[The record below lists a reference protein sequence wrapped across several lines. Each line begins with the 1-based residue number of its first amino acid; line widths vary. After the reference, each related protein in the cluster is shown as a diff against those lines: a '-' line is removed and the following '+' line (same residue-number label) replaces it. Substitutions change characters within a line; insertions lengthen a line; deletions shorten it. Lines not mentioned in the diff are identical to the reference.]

1 MDGKTGTDTLYEERI
16 ECSQNGSAKLTHI
29 AVGACNS
36 DTIELNV
43 HYLCST
49 PRVLKTSII
58 PAILC
63 FGDSTVISIDELE
76 GAAPHTYEWSQG
88 NSNQSSS
95 SKVAGKVSVIITS
108 AKNTSSRMEFDL
120 PSFTELIIDSILVK
134 GEVPGFGRG
143 KVLAVNSTGGVEPH
157 TFDIKG
163 NFDPEDLPAGEY
175 ELILTDANGC
185 KVSKNSLL
193 H

>member
-1 MDGKTGTDTLYEERI
+1 MKCILKPSAIPIAAAYHMLAAVVTLLTFFLLSECAMAYMD
-16 ECSQNGSAKLTHI
+16 
-29 AVGACNS
+29 
-36 DTIELNV
+36 LN
-43 HYLCST
+43 T
-49 PRVLKTSII
+49 PR
-58 PAILC
+58 
-63 FGDSTVISIDELE
+63 G
-76 GAAPHTYEWSQG
+76 Q
-88 NSNQSSS
+88 Q
-95 SKVAGKVSVIITS
+95 IITS

-185 KVSKNSLL
+185 KVSKKFIITLNTSTICLSESHVQVYPNPTKEDL
-193 H
+193 WINFDG